1 VYIQNVYYF
10 KNKCQKVWNDTK
22 SVLSL
27 HCQENYQNTLI
38 STPTKIYDM
47 KTNSLLADAQNFA
60 QIIANETNQKTRIEL
75 CVSKR
80 KELAARLNSAA
91 GVRRYLTEYRLAI
104 KAHTQITKK
113 IALLKSLRISRA
125 SNQKIQKKYK
135 VNVEKRAERNEFTI
149 IKSSVIAPLIQK
161 ASELLSSGMRY
172 KVAAGLLLLTGRRTA
187 EIFLTGNFAP
197 ATKSNKVEFSGQ
209 VKKRD
214 AENIAKSKAYKI
226 PVLIDSSKIIDANNW
241 LKNQYNGLNIAP
253 KSKTPTPIFADIADV
268 NKRISKDLGKT
279 IKIEFSEFL
288 GADVT
293 PHDLRKAY
301 AAITYFLN
309 SEKYKDL
316 NSFREHAKNVLGHSD
331 TGANSTTETYIKYK
345 II

>member
-1 VYIQNVYYF
+1 M
-10 KNKCQKVWNDTK
+10 
-22 SVLSL
+22 
-27 HCQENYQNTLI
+27 H
-38 STPTKIYDM
+38 
-47 KTNSLLADAQNFA
+47 TNSLLADAQNFA
-60 QIIANETNQKTRIEL
+60 QIIANEPNQKTRIEL
-75 CVSKR
+75 CISKR
-80 KELAARLNSAA
+80 NELKAHLKSEA

-104 KAHTQITKK
+104 KAHKQITKK
-113 IALLKSLRISRA
+113 IALLKSLRISCA
-125 SNQKIQKKYK
+125 SNKKIQKKYTAS
-135 VNVEKRAERNEFTI
+135 VQKRTERNEFTI

-161 ASELLSSGMRY
+161 ASDLLASGTRY

-209 VKKRD
+209 AKKREAKNVD
-214 AENIAKSKAYKI
+214 AENVDTEKKPNNRAYTI
-226 PVLIDSSKIIDANNW
+226 PTLIDSTQIIAANNW
-241 LKNQYNGLNIAP
+241 LKNQYNGLTIAP
-253 KSKTPTPIFADIADV
+253 RAKENTPTPIFADIADV
-268 NKRISKDLGKT
+268 NKRVSKDLGKT

-288 GADVT
+288 GNDIT

-309 SEKYKDL
+309 SEKYKDV
-316 NSFREHAKNVLGHSD
+316 NSFRQHAQKVLGHSD